1 MIRRLALLAV
11 VVAIVVGLGSLDE
24 ERQVASSSASPQIG
38 ALVSENASNATWY
51 CTAGVAGD
59 EEPPVHQIII
69 TNTGAAGS
77 ARVTGY
83 RTTSEKT
90 TSIDVKVPAKSQV
103 RVKSTDVAPD
113 IGSIVV
119 ELDGVTAVVAHRLV
133 NSEST
138 DQADCLT
145 SASTTWY
152 FPTANTETGS
162 QARLWL
168 LNPFPTDASVDISVT
183 TPDGVRVPEGL
194 RGIIV
199 PPASFRMVELGQS
212 AQRRE
217 QFAFTAETRGGR
229 VIAELAQSLDSN
241 PTGGPRRRGLA
252 LMPGIA
258 RAGSNWIV
266 ADSFGGTGVSEQVI
280 VYNPKSDSVSAA
292 VSVVVN
298 DVPAEAQP
306 EPFVLEIGPRN
317 YEVVNID
324 TEARVP
330 PGTLRWI
337 RVDGLNGAKVVT
349 RQAVRV
355 AATGGDG
362 TAATRPQVALGF
374 ASNPGASSAATRW
387 LVSSVDP
394 GTQGQSAVV
403 IANPSSIV
411 ISVATVRSIREGAV
425 VDEAKNLEVP
435 PGSSLVVDVSE
446 AAGKAPLA
454 FEVASSSPV
463 VVSGRTTSND
473 RRDLSMWSAT
483 PISQGVESLPPSGS

>member
-1 MIRRLALLAV
+1 MIRRVALLAV
-11 VVAIVVGLGSLDE
+11 VVALIFGLGSLDQD
-24 ERQVASSSASPQIG
+24 RNVPATSASPQVG
-38 ALVSENASNATWY
+38 AVVDAEGSNSTWY

-69 TNTGAAGS
+69 TNTGDAGS

-90 TSIDVKVPAKSQV
+90 TSIDVQVPAKSQV
-103 RVKSTDVAPD
+103 RVKSTDVAAD
-113 IGSIVV
+113 IGSLVV

-145 SASTTWY
+145 SASTSWY

-162 QARLWL
+162 KARLWL
-168 LNPFPTDASVDISVT
+168 LNPFPTDASVDVSVT

-212 AQRRE
+212 AQRRD
-217 QFAFTAETRGGR
+217 QFAFTASTRGGR
-229 VIAELAQSLDSN
+229 VIAELAQTLDSN
-241 PTGGPRRRGLA
+241 PTNGPRRRGLA
-252 LMPGIA
+252 LMPGVA
-258 RAGSNWIV
+258 RPSASWVI
-266 ADSFGGTGVSEQVI
+266 ADSFGGTGVSEQIV
-280 VYNPKSDSVSAA
+280 VYNPKSDNVSAA
-292 VSVVVN
+292 VSVVLN

-306 EPFVLEIGPRN
+306 EPFVLDIGPRN

-337 RVDGLNGAKVVT
+337 RIDGLNGENVVA
-349 RQAVRV
+349 RQAVRIS
-355 AATGGDG
+355 ATGGDG
-362 TAATRPQVALGF
+362 SAATRPQVALGF
-374 ASNPGASSAATRW
+374 ASTPGASAGATKW

-403 IANPSSIV
+403 IANPSADV
-411 ISVATVRSIREGAV
+411 ISVASVRSIREGKV

-435 PGSSLVVDVSE
+435 PGGSLVVDVSE
-446 AAGKAPLA
+446 AAGKSPLA
-454 FEVASSSPV
+454 FEVSASSPV
-463 VVSGRTTSND
+463 VVSGRTTSNE

-483 PISQGVESLPPSGS
+483 PIIQGVEPLPTSGS